1 MEQTKEQWW
10 TGTTGEKRRSLY
22 INAHDGVF
30 RAGLFFLF
38 FLGLAF
44 WVGFLNRLT
53 LEQETNGDGVD
64 GMGCLQSDGCVAL
77 VLCRTKMKL
86 SKDTLGLETN
96 ITSFGF
102 KRWANISVLH
112 IEYLP
117 AYLYKIGANL
127 YNQLATVA

>member
-1 MEQTKEQWW
+1 MGK
-10 TGTTGEKRRSLY
+10 KRRSLY

-64 GMGCLQSDGCVAL
+64 GMGCHGCVAL

-86 SKDTLGLETN
+86 SKDTLSLGIDITN
-96 ITSFGF
+96 LVL
-102 KRWANISVLH
+102 KCWANVRVYI
-112 IEYLP
+112 IRYCTCP
-117 AYLYKIGANL
+117 AK
-127 YNQLATVA
+127 